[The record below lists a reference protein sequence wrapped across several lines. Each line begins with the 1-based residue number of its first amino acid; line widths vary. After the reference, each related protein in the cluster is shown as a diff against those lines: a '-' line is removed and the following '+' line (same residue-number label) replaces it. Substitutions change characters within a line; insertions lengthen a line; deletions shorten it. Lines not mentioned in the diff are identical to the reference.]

1 MESYGK
7 VIDWCLNPKLT
18 CEVAD
23 KFKYD
28 IWVIRSSSE
37 ASKLIFK
44 GFLELKGRDDSKPKI
59 EYVKNLMNKPLL
71 DGKVKSKE

>member
-1 MESYGK
+1 
-7 VIDWCLNPKLT
+7 
-18 CEVAD
+18 
-23 KFKYD
+23 
-28 IWVIRSSSE
+28 VIRRSSE

-44 GFLELKGRDDSKPKI
+44 GFLELKVKDDSKPKI